1 MLPSPL
7 YIERSQVQP
16 KPLSRFFKQVVRHL
30 KIKLMMITSSKL
42 SSSTVFSPLKWW
54 NRPLLVRP
62 GFKWMWCNK
71 AFHIYMDFNQFW
83 ATLRRWYLRPK
94 KNSKLNPSFFFDKNG
109 WNWFYQ
115 ILQRIQDSQKSCQ
128 SKYRPDWPCQE
139 YNDQPSL
146 AWTGR
151 TAAVTSRTA
160 SESQ

>member
-7 YIERSQVQP
+7 DIERSQVQP
-16 KPLSRFFKQVVRHL
+16 EPLSRFFKQVVRHL

-83 ATLRRWYLRPK
+83 PTLRRWYLRPTK
-94 KNSKLNPSFFFDKNG
+94 IFKIESKLLFFDKMVEIG
-109 WNWFYQ
+109 FTKFYKGFRIHKNLVNQNIDLIDHAKNIMISPAWLEQ
-115 ILQRIQDSQKSCQ
+115 IVRL
-128 SKYRPDWPCQE
+128 
-139 YNDQPSL
+139 L
-146 AWTGR
+146 
-151 TAAVTSRTA
+151 
-160 SESQ
+160 